1 MATSHGKAG
10 LVKVGTDTIAE
21 TTGWSL
27 TETAE
32 TVDDTAHGDTAR
44 THLVGHTSWT
54 ASITCHLD
62 PSDTSGQGALTVGAS
77 VTIKLYPAGDTSG
90 DREYSGT
97 ATITSV
103 SPNNALDAV
112 NSVSFECQGNGALTT
127 GVVSA

>member
-77 VTIKLYPAGDTSG
+77 VTITLLAAAFAFMLGSG
-90 DREYSGT
+90 RADADPRSQLPDRLR
-97 ATITSV
+97 TI
-103 SPNNALDAV
+103 
-112 NSVSFECQGNGALTT
+112 
-127 GVVSA
+127 SAD